1 MGRQLRRRHDHDG
14 PQADLHTV
22 HGHLLIHGG
31 GGSVGQ
37 GVGYHQLYHSG
48 HTVSIGHTTKGETL
62 NKMTLVIRKD
72 CSS

>member
-1 MGRQLRRRHDHDG
+1 MGCQLRRRHDHDG
-14 PQADLHTV
+14 PQADLHPV
-22 HGHLLIHGG
+22 HGDLLIHGG

-48 HTVSIGHTTKGETL
+48 NNVGIAQNTKGEAL
-62 NKMTLVIRKD
+62 NKTTLIIRKD